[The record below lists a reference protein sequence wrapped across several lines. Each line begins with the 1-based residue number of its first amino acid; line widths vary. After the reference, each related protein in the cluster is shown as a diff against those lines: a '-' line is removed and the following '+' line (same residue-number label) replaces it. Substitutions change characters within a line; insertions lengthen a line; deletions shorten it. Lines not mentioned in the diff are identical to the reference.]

1 MKSVRQKNVD
11 LRSLKL
17 SAEEGFV
24 LSRVDG
30 VTTVRELVAL
40 TGLDEGRVIDIVD
53 RLHGEGVVEVDER
66 PAAPPAASSAAPPA
80 APREPTPAPA
90 AERGSDDGAPGIDDA
105 LLAFLRGDSEPEAAS
120 ASDGASPHV
129 EAEAR
134 AAGDDDRAAAREL
147 EAAARAEAEEAARAG
162 EQETGAELEA
172 AETAGEA
179 PDEASTEAPPDPEHE
194 ARTEREY
201 RKIYE
206 TIYHPMQRDERVAR
220 AREVTGAHLLA
231 LCLDADPQV
240 IHAALSNP
248 RVTFEC
254 ARLVATHHRTHI
266 GLEHVAKRS
275 DFLADALVQRRLLR
289 NPQLPGTILN
299 RMVSPKLMMDVYK
312 IAVDREIPERSRVMT
327 RDMLR
332 KKFMLSSA
340 DERAALLFKTEGRC
354 LVLLVNCSLDA
365 HSTQILC
372 GKNSYTILF
381 IQNLARWSATPP
393 QLLAHLLKMPV
404 VRRNL
409 GLRKMLLKHP
419 NTPSDVKRSSQS

>member
-1 MKSVRQKNVD
+1 MKRIRQKTVD
-11 LRSLKL
+11 LTNVRL

-30 VTTVRELVAL
+30 TTTMKELVAL
-40 TGLDEGRVIDIVD
+40 TGLDEPRVVDIVGHLRD
-53 RLHGEGVVEVDER
+53 AGVIELDDD
-66 PAAPPAASSAAPPA
+66 PPAG
-80 APREPTPAPA
+80 APREPA
-90 AERGSDDGAPGIDDA
+90 AGARGSEAPGIDGE
-105 LLAFLRGDSEPEAAS
+105 LLAFLRGDAEPADETEHDADAASEADDAS
-120 ASDGASPHV
+120 AST
-129 EAEAR
+129 AEADGGADDGEV
-134 AAGDDDRAAAREL
+134 AAPADEGDAAA
-147 EAAARAEAEEAARAG
+147 A
-162 EQETGAELEA
+162 
-172 AETAGEA
+172 
-179 PDEASTEAPPDPEHE
+179 PEHE

-206 TIYHPMQRDERVAR
+206 TVYHPMTRDERVA
-220 AREVTGAHLLA
+220 AAADAAGAHLLA

-240 IHAALSNP
+240 IHAVFTNP

-254 ARLVATHHRTHI
+254 PRLVATHHRTPI

-299 RMVSPKLMMDVYK
+299 RMVNPKLMMEVYK

-327 RDMLR
+327 REVLR
-332 KKFMLSSA
+332 KKFMLSSS

-354 LVLLVNCSLDA
+354 LILLVNCSLDA
-365 HSTQILC
+365 HATQILC
-372 GKNSYTILF
+372 SKSTYTVLF

-393 QLLAHLLKMPV
+393 ALLAHLLKMPV
-404 VRRNL
+404 VRRNQ

-419 NTPSDVKRSSQS
+419 NTPSDVKRGAL